1 MVLLEKEIE
10 TALRTAIRTSINTFA
25 ETVSE
30 LQDAKIVGDWLAPE
44 DGETNDYSGMRVE
57 LSAQPN
63 SSDGYIPGSGFQPF
77 RTCGLIVTC
86 VSQPDSDTDNT
97 ICNALYEAT
106 RTVFETAPLLFT
118 LPATIQFG
126 GMLIN
131 NGGAAVIDDVGQII
145 GFTVEMNVSLT

>member
-86 VSQPDSDTDNT
+86 VSQPDSDDDNT

-118 LPATIQFG
+118 FPASIQFG
-126 GMLIN
+126 GMLITS
-131 NGGAAVIDDVGQII
+131 GGSL
-145 GFTVEMNVSLT
+145 TVEGEGKIRQFNVEFKVNLI